1 MDSNN
6 GGACGRWYS
15 MRSMGCMGWGFG
27 RILGVGESF
36 LAILDLRWVMALI

>member
-6 GGACGRWYS
+6 GG
-15 MRSMGCMGWGFG
+15 MGWGFG